1 MSAIFQLYQ
10 GKNKQHFNDDDGN
23 VVVLIIDDDN
33 SNGDDE
39 MMYALYQLDQ
49 HA

>member
-1 MSAIFQLYQ
+1 MWAIFQLYH
-10 GKNKQHFNDDDGN
+10 GKNKKHFDDDD
-23 VVVLIIDDDN
+23 VVLIIDDDY

-39 MMYALYQLDQ
+39 MTYALYQLDQ

>member
-1 MSAIFQLYQ
+1 MWAIFQLYHSES
-10 GKNKQHFNDDDGN
+10 KLHFNDDDDDGD

-39 MMYALYQLDQ
+39 MTYALY
-49 HA
+49 